1 MIFFQFAFTFVE
13 EVLYRL
19 ISDMMESSE
28 FNWVIYVDTKKYTV
42 FCYKQRFYKQQQAE
56 IDEKPSKS

>member
-28 FNWVIYVDTKKYTV
+28 FNWVIYADTKKYTV